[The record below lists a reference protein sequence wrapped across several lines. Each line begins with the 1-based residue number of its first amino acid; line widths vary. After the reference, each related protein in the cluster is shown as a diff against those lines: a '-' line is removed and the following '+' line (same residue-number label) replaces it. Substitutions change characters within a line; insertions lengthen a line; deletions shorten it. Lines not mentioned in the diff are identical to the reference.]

1 MTLSANL
8 RTTVRGSSSPSCGP
22 ASAIKGKWVF
32 RVFYKDD
39 GSVDRF
45 KARWV
50 ACGYS
55 QRPGIDYLET
65 FCGTLRIETLLIF
78 LADCNANDDEL
89 ERWDVVKAFTS
100 TTKLDVEMYV
110 EQPHGFVDPKFKA
123 CRLLKGLEGTK
134 QGGAI
139 FQKENTAV
147 LTACGFEQCAA
158 DPNLFR
164 IIFDDGGY
172 IIAVVYVDDIFVRY
186 QSPTKGRVDTIHRTI
201 HIRALLPLL
210 QGHPRLRAEAHG
222 RLRHCSRST
231 RPQAA
236 SLPDQLRLRAVQEV
250 PQLAVL
256 QRLHHA
262 CPVVSL
268 PRVHGHDRG
277 DLRGGRPRRR

>member
-1 MTLSANL
+1 MTDDFVGKSQDNGAWELVAEL
-8 RTTVRGSSSPSCGP
+8 PPGKR
-22 ASAIKGKWVF
+22 AIKGKWVF

-139 FQKENTAV
+139 F
-147 LTACGFEQCAA
+147 
-158 DPNLFR
+158 
-164 IIFDDGGY
+164 
-172 IIAVVYVDDIFVRY
+172 
-186 QSPTKGRVDTIHRTI
+186 
-201 HIRALLPLL
+201 
-210 QGHPRLRAEAHG
+210 
-222 RLRHCSRST
+222 
-231 RPQAA
+231 
-236 SLPDQLRLRAVQEV
+236 
-250 PQLAVL
+250 
-256 QRLHHA
+256 
-262 CPVVSL
+262 
-268 PRVHGHDRG
+268 
-277 DLRGGRPRRR
+277 